1 MLRLKQDVASFILS
15 SRERKRFSHCRHCG
29 CGATGAVLVLGFAN
43 LIADGISMGYGDFL
57 SSTAEKE
64 FSANQQLIAD
74 WEVEN
79 DIHGEMMELVSAYQE
94 QGMEKEDADKVGVF
108 LAFAVLHFHV
118 ERSSR
123 SVKRAWRLIC
133 QCFSLLGRH
142 DHIC

>member
-1 MLRLKQDVASFILS
+1 MKTSNTGLWVR
-15 SRERKRFSHCRHCG
+15 
-29 CGATGAVLVLGFAN
+29 TGAVLVLGFAN

-94 QGMEKEDADKVGVF
+94 QGMEKEDADKVSVF
-108 LAFAVLHFHV
+108 QTYAICHVVLREVVLETRMGLELSILPFISTSCRLCMKASV
-118 ERSSR
+118 YLQKKASR
-123 SVKRAWRLIC
+123 VALT
-133 QCFSLLGRH
+133 F
-142 DHIC
+142 